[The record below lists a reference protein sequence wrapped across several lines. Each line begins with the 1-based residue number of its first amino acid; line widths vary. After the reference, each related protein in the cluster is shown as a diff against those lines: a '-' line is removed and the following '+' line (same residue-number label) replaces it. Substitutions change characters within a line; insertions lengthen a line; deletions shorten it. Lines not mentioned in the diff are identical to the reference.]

1 MSRIALNNKV
11 STGIKVLVALVVSA
25 MTHNAL
31 AQEFKLRFAT
41 SVASTQEASYKE
53 MEAFASRVKERSKG
67 RLELQ
72 LFPGEQLGA
81 QKKVNEMISSGAN
94 IMNMTDYGQMGQF
107 VPDAGVLAGPY
118 IFGSMEQA
126 GKLFRSPVFKDVS
139 DRLEQKGIKV
149 IMADG
154 LFGAR
159 HMLADRP
166 IRKPDDLKGLTM
178 RVPPSP
184 IMVETFKSFGAR
196 PTEIPFGE
204 LYNALQSNV
213 ANGAE
218 APFGAIWGSKLQE
231 VRKVVSRTNHQI
243 MYTTW
248 VTSSNFFKG
257 LPADLQQILLE
268 EGRRSAE
275 NLTKATV
282 SQDEQFANQLRS
294 AGVQIIADVDIPAF
308 QKASAGVYQ
317 SLPGVT
323 PGFVEKA
330 RAAMNAN

>member
-1 MSRIALNNKV
+1 MRI
-11 STGIKVLVALVVSA
+11 SVLATVFA
-25 MTHNAL
+25 MMAAPAA

-41 SVASTQEASYKE
+41 SVANTQEASFKE
-53 MEAFASRVKERSKG
+53 MEAFAQRVKERSKG

-118 IFGSMEQA
+118 IFGSVEQA
-126 GKLFRSPVFKDVS
+126 NRLFASPVFKQVS
-139 DRLEQKGIKV
+139 DQLEQKGIKV
-149 IMADG
+149 IMANG

-159 HMLADRP
+159 HMIADKP
-166 IRKPDDLKGLTM
+166 IRKPDDLKSLTM

-196 PTEIPFGE
+196 PTEIAWGE
-204 LYNALQSNV
+204 VYNALQSNV
-213 ANGAE
+213 VNGAE
-218 APFGAIWGSKLQE
+218 APFGAIWGSKLHE

-243 MYTTW
+243 MFTTW
-248 VTSSNFFKG
+248 VTSANFYKN
-257 LPADLQQILLE
+257 LPPDLQQILME
-268 EGRRSAE
+268 EGVNAAA
-275 NLTKATV
+275 NLTKATLD
-282 SQDEQFANQLRS
+282 QDEAFAKTLQQ
-294 AGVQIIADVDIPAF
+294 AGVQIIADVDVPAF

-317 SLPGVT
+317 TLPNLT
-323 PGFVEKA
+323 PGFVDKA
-330 RAAMNAN
+330 RAAMVGN

>member
-1 MSRIALNNKV
+1 VNQKTTLSRLRLAFGVIAACAV
-11 STGIKVLVALVVSA
+11 FGTALPA
-25 MTHNAL
+25 A
-31 AQEFKLRFAT
+31 AQDFKLRFAT
-41 SVASTQEASYKE
+41 SVANTQEASFKE
-53 MEAFASRVKERSKG
+53 MEAFAQRVKERSKG
-67 RLELQ
+67 RIDIQ
-72 LFPGEQLGA
+72 LFPAEQLGA

-118 IFGSMEQA
+118 IFGSLEQA
-126 GKLFRSPVFKDVS
+126 DKLFRSPVYKELAE
-139 DRLEQKGIKV
+139 RLEKKGIKV
-149 IMADG
+149 IMANG

-166 IRKPDDLKGLTM
+166 IRKPDDLKGMTM

-196 PTEIPFGE
+196 PTEIPWGE
-204 LYNALQSNV
+204 VYNALQSNV

-218 APFGAIWGSKLQE
+218 APFGSIWGSKLYE

-248 VTSSNFFKG
+248 VTSSNLFST
-257 LPADLQQILLE
+257 LPADLQTILLE

-282 SQDEQFANQLRS
+282 AQDEQFADQLRKS
-294 AGVQIIADVDIPAF
+294 GTQIVADVDIAAF

-317 SLPGVT
+317 SLPNLT
-323 PGFVEKA
+323 PGFVDKA
-330 RAAMNAN
+330 RAAMAGN